1 MSAAPLS
8 ERGRTLWC
16 VQRSAQVFF
25 YRPIKPGEERMVRVS
40 YFPLGQDGFA
50 EGELFGAPVGV
61 RHGPALL
68 ADQYTSPD
76 DAILAA
82 INAAMAQVGG
92 A

>member
-1 MSAAPLS
+1 MSA
-8 ERGRTLWC
+8 
-16 VQRSAQVFF
+16 
-25 YRPIKPGEERMVRVS
+25 
-40 YFPLGQDGFA
+40 
-50 EGELFGAPVGV
+50 
-61 RHGPALL
+61 ALL